1 MNNVSQTYKSLD
13 TEEFLDIHFYRKVG
27 YLIAKA
33 SEKASITPNTLTI
46 ISIFWG
52 VLAGHLFYYEN
63 IWINIVGIISLVI
76 ANSLDSADGQLARM
90 TNNKTQLGR
99 ILDGLAGNFWFVSI
113 YIHFALRLQNE
124 GYGSWIWGFA
134 ALTGFFHIFQAAV
147 ADYYRNAHLFFI
159 KGVSGSEFDNS
170 AKIIEQ
176 YNQLTWKD
184 NFINKLFLAN
194 YKNYVKQQEILTKNL
209 QRLVSTVKEHYP
221 NQLPDWLIQSFRND
235 NKPLMKYTNILT
247 FNTRAIVIFIS
258 VLTGHLIWYWIF
270 EIIVLNLIFIYMV
283 IRQEMISKHHLTL
296 VLNAKN

>member
-27 YLIAKA
+27 YLIAKG

-63 IWINIVGIISLVI
+63 IWINIAGIVSLII

-134 ALTGFFHIFQAAV
+134 ALTGLFHIFQAAV

-170 AKIIEQ
+170 AKVIEQ

-194 YKNYVKQQEILTKNL
+194 YKNYVKEQEILTKNL
-209 QRLVSTVKEHYP
+209 QRLVNTVKGYYP
-221 NQLPDWLIQSFRND
+221 NQLPDWLIQSFRKD

-258 VLTGHLIWYWIF
+258 VLSGQLIWYWIF
-270 EIIVLNLIFIYMV
+270 EITILNLIFLYMV

-296 VLNAKN
+296 VQNTKN